1 MIPEYFALIGS
12 VIASSGGF
20 YYLYCTI
27 KGTVQPNRMTWFFWG
42 AFPMIAFVAQLSQGV
57 ELIAWATFASGL
69 TPILIVLASYLNPKA
84 YWQIQKSDYLFAL
97 IAIIGVVLWQ
107 VTDNAN
113 LAITFALLADLA
125 VALPTITKSYTN
137 PDSESPLAFVLSTVG
152 FLLAIAA
159 VQSWTYES
167 AAFVVYLAFINGLI
181 AALLLRPRQLSNS

>member
-1 MIPEYFALIGS
+1 
-12 VIASSGGF
+12 
-20 YYLYCTI
+20 
-27 KGTVQPNRMTWFFWG
+27 
-42 AFPMIAFVAQLSQGV
+42 MIAFVAQLSQGV

-84 YWQIQKSDYLFAL
+84 YWQIQKGDYLFAL

-159 VQSWTYES
+159 VQSWNYES
-167 AAFVVYLAFINGLI
+167 AAFVVYLAAINGLI